1 MSRGGYGFAGGNP
14 ASFPCPRCGASGSEP
29 YCLPLTDA
37 HPYPTLLDLHLE
49 RGMSGERRHLWRKPR
64 AVKASRSRDATSSD
78 GPPRRRRNSG
88 TGVEPDRHSGLP
100 RSRT

>member
-1 MSRGGYGFAGGNP
+1 MTDLAVVSTDIALLGTIEEIAKLPAESQPAYITAALAESRKW
-14 ASFPCPRCGASGSEP
+14 
-29 YCLPLTDA
+29 
-37 HPYPTLLDLHLE
+37 LHLATE
-49 RGMSGERRHLWRKPR
+49 ATNPRHLWRKPR